1 MVSKAPAQSV
11 SGQFIHYIN
20 EGYNALAPKWQAE
33 IKTFIRNS
41 QHPEG
46 GFINRAGKP
55 DFYYSLFGVWI
66 SQALGL
72 EDVLENHRK
81 FIINSKTRQKNTI
94 DTFAFLLIQMLLLN
108 QNTGNPSL
116 VKLLRLAFFESRQTS
131 FHYRLFLFMLV
142 LDARYGNPLIFYPAC
157 PVLWLYKLPAESPC
171 SIHAALLV
179 TKKKVKLKTQYE
191 TKQIFSFYEEG
202 KGFKAFR
209 DLKEGGLLSTAV
221 ALFAL
226 KTTGADLRLL
236 APGCFDFI
244 GQCYCEGAFLAGNGD
259 SFSDL
264 EYTFYGLLAL
274 GTLI

>member
-1 MVSKAPAQSV
+1 VVSKALANSV
-11 SGQFIHYIN
+11 TGQFIHYIR
-20 EGYNALAPKWQAE
+20 EGYSALAPEWQAE

-66 SQALGL
+66 SKALGL

-81 FIINSKTRQKNTI
+81 FIIASEGRHKDTV
-94 DTFAFLLIQMLLLN
+94 DTFAYLLIMMLLFG
-108 QNTGNPSL
+108 QNSGKPSL

-142 LDARYGNPLIFYPAC
+142 LDARYRNPLIWYPAR
-157 PVLWLYKLPAESPC
+157 PVLWFYRLPADSPC
-171 SIHAALLV
+171 SIHAALLFL
-179 TKKKVKLKTQYE
+179 KKRVKLKSQHE
-191 TKQIFSFYEEG
+191 TGQLLSFYKEG
-202 KGFKAFR
+202 LGFKAFPE
-209 DLKEGGLLSTAV
+209 LEEGDLLSTAV

-226 KTTGADLRLL
+226 KTAGSDLRLL

-244 GQCYCEGAFLAGNGD
+244 EKCYSDGAFLAGNGD
-259 SFSDL
+259 NYRDL

-274 GTLI
+274 GTLV